1 MIAVDFIISVFTATF
16 VSLPPEPHAVNNS
29 NDNVIDIV
37 VIYFRDIVNP
47 FSYQL

>member
-1 MIAVDFIISVFTATF
+1 MIAVVFIISVFTATF
-16 VSLPPEPHAVNNS
+16 VLLPPDPHAVNNS